1 MPYAY
6 YFFIDL
12 IRSIY
17 DAKIIETQINDNLKN
32 NKNPINLFLV
42 SEKL

>member
-17 DAKIIETQINDNLKN
+17 DTKIIETQINDN
-32 NKNPINLFLV
+32 III
-42 SEKL
+42 